1 MAHYGR
7 YFSYDE
13 RKYPIWWYDYKAE
26 SRIFVEDLLRKCNI
40 DDASKIDYEALKC
53 EGFIPFFQLDI
64 LSLELEYADFKF
76 DANENKI
83 LQSLGKEE
91 FYYSFM
97 RTIDLKRMRKDWY
110 FNELN
115 ALSKEAEN
123 WAKENGISYD
133 KE

>member
-1 MAHYGR
+1 MVWLYC
-7 YFSYDE
+7 
-13 RKYPIWWYDYKAE
+13 KTE
-26 SRIFVEDLLRKCNI
+26 SPIFVEDLLRKCSI
-40 DDASKIDYEALKC
+40 DDASKIDYVALKC

-64 LSLELEYADFKF
+64 LSLELEYADCKF
-76 DANENKI
+76 DANENKK
-83 LQSLGKEE
+83 LQSLGEEE
-91 FYYSFM
+91 FDYSFM

-110 FNELN
+110 FYELN